1 LENFGVHITK
11 DHRLKFY
18 IYDFE
23 LSQKYKDVETGK
35 PTVQKIR
42 GSKGDGTTESAPLVQ
57 MTGSR
62 VYFFEDFLKK
72 NFF

>member
-62 VYFFEDFLKK
+62 VFLKI
-72 NFF
+72 F